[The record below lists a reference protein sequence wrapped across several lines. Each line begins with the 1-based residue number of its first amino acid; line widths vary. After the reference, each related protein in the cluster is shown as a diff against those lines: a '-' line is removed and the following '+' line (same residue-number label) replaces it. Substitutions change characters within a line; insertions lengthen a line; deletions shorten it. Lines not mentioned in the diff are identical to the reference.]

1 MKKLVS
7 RILVLAI
14 VAGFGFAALATAEDG
29 TWTGWVTDDHCA
41 AAGAKA
47 AHKDCAAKC
56 VKEKGAHWAIYNPE
70 TKSTFVLSGDDAGTF
85 EKMAGTEVTVK
96 GTMDKEK
103 KTIKVTSMEPMAK
116 K

>member
-7 RILVLAI
+7 RILILAV

-56 VKEKGAHWAIYNPE
+56 VKEKGAHWAIYDP
-70 TKSTFVLSGDDAGTF
+70 TAKVTFVLSGDDAMF
-85 EKMAGTEVTVK
+85 EKMAASEVTVK

-103 KTIKVTSMEPMAK
+103 KTIKVTSMEPMPAK
-116 K
+116 

>member
-7 RILVLAI
+7 RILVLAM

-29 TWTGWVTDDHCA
+29 SWTGWVTDEHCG

-47 AHKDCAAKC
+47 AHKDCAVKC
-56 VKEKGAHWAIYNPE
+56 VKEKNSKVALYDPA
-70 TKSTFVLSGDDAGTF
+70 TKSTFVLSGDDAKML
-85 EKMAGTEVTVK
+85 EMAGTEVTVK
-96 GTMDKEK
+96 GTMDKDK
-103 KTIKVTSMEPMAK
+103 KMIKVTSMEPMAK